1 MSEPI
6 TRICLER
13 FTAFELVDLLPSTGI
28 NVLTGVNGTGKTH
41 VMKVAYAACEAS
53 NEDVRFADKL
63 RGVFMPW
70 QSRIGRLAKRRQ
82 GGGRT
87 SIRVERGERTLQASF
102 SSRTASPDSADVRL
116 RQWKESQVQSAYIP
130 VKEMLANAPGF
141 RSLYARRELHFEE
154 VYRDILD
161 RAYLPP
167 YRGAPDAERRALLR
181 ELRDCLGG
189 SVMLQNEEFFLK
201 SRQGN
206 LEFALLAEGLRKLG
220 LLWVLMQNGTLT
232 EGAILFWDEPET
244 NLNPELFDRV
254 VRVLLELQRAGVQ
267 VFIATHDYVLLK
279 ELDLQS
285 RADDEVAYHALFRDE
300 SGQVA
305 CRTAGTY
312 LELRPNAIADA
323 FARLYDL
330 DVERALRAGERPA

>member
-6 TRICLER
+6 SRIRLER
-13 FTAFELVDLLPSTGI
+13 FTAFELVDMTPSSGI

-41 VMKVAYAACEAS
+41 LMKVAYAACEAS
-53 NEDVRFADKL
+53 RDTVRFADKL
-63 RGVFMPW
+63 QGVFMPW
-70 QSRIGRLAKRRQ
+70 QGRIGRLAKRRQ
-82 GGGRT
+82 GHGQT
-87 SIRVERGERTLQASF
+87 KIRVERGERTVQASF
-102 SSRTASPDSADVRL
+102 SSRTASPDSAEVRL
-116 RQWKESQVQSAYIP
+116 RHWKEEVRSAYIP

-141 RSLYARRELHFEE
+141 RSLYAQRELHFEE

-167 YRGAPDAERRALLR
+167 YRGAPGAERRALLD
-181 ELRDCLGG
+181 ELRACLGG

-201 SRQGN
+201 SSQGN

-279 ELDLQS
+279 ELDLQT
-285 RADDEVAYHALFRDE
+285 RTDDEVAYHALFRDE
-300 SGQVA
+300 SSQVA
-305 CRTAGTY
+305 CRTAEAY
-312 LELRPNAIADA
+312 LDLRPNAIADA

-330 DVERALRAGERPA
+330 EVERTLRAGERSA